1 MSLYFQ
7 KFKWTKRRKWHEGKS
22 LCFLSPVKI
31 FKYFKTQWNS
41 VASPEKLRDMENV
54 LSNSKSMKQQF
65 RKNKRQVLKKYKNH
79 NIIKENRSALKK
91 KKKIK
96 HVINHDALDTNREM
110 AEFQKH
116 NLTCFQRWEK
126 VNYKARAIVFVSLL
140 LQYSRRCLC
149 DFFLAQCIV
158 VFSPSW

>member
-1 MSLYFQ
+1 
-7 KFKWTKRRKWHEGKS
+7 
-22 LCFLSPVKI
+22 
-31 FKYFKTQWNS
+31 
-41 VASPEKLRDMENV
+41 
-54 LSNSKSMKQQF
+54 MKQQF

-116 NLTCFQRWEK
+116 NLNMFPEVGK
-126 VNYKARAIVFVSLL
+126 G
-140 LQYSRRCLC
+140 
-149 DFFLAQCIV
+149 
-158 VFSPSW
+158 